1 MQTLQRTGAG
11 SVLVLGA
18 GVIGVTTAW
27 YLRAQGHDVRVID
40 RQPGAGCETSF
51 ANAGQVSAHLAEPWS
66 NPTTPRQLPRW
77 LLADDAPLVFRPQ
90 VRWDQYRWLAKFLR
104 ECSAS
109 RYGRNLI
116 HLANLGLYSRNALK
130 ALRRETGLTY
140 DHHEGGILLFFTD
153 AAVFARAAAAARRL
167 AQAGLQRAPKSADEC
182 LAIEPALRSLRDRL
196 AGGIYS
202 EHDETGDAHQ
212 FTQALAALCA
222 ARGVTFDYGTTVRR
236 IVAGNGDVT
245 GVLLEHADGRRETAR
260 AGRYVA
266 CLGSFTARLTR
277 PLGVPLDI
285 YPVKGY
291 SVTIPVADDRAA
303 FRIGITDAANKMAF
317 SRLGDRLR
325 ATSTA
330 EVAGFD
336 AAIDS
341 RRCQALVRHV
351 AQLFPGAGDGARAS
365 FWAGLRPMTPSNL
378 PHVGRSR
385 LPSLYVNAGHGTV
398 GWTQAC
404 GSGRAIADIVAGRRP
419 DVDFPFMG
427 IS

>member
-1 MQTLQRTGAG
+1 MSAREPAQGG

-18 GVIGVTTAW
+18 GVIGVASAW
-27 YLRAQGHDVRVID
+27 YLRAQGYDVRVID
-40 RQPGAGCETSF
+40 RQPAAGCETSF

-66 NPTTPRQLPRW
+66 NPTTPRQIPRW

-90 VRWDQYRWLAKFLR
+90 ARWDQYRWLAKFLR

-116 HLANLGLYSRNALK
+116 HLANIGLYSRTALK
-130 ALRRETGLTY
+130 ALRRETGLAY

-153 AAVFARAAAAARRL
+153 AAAFERASATARRL
-167 AQAGLQRAPKSADEC
+167 AAAGLQRAPKDVDAC
-182 LAIEPALRSLRDRL
+182 LAIEPALATIRDRL

-222 ARGVTFDYGTTVRR
+222 TRGVTFDYGTTVTR
-236 IVAGNGDVT
+236 IVADQGDVS
-245 GVLLEHADGRRETAR
+245 GIDVEHADGRRERAR

-266 CLGSFTARLTR
+266 CLGSFTPRLTR

-303 FRIGITDAANKMAF
+303 FRIGLTDAARKIAF

-330 EVAGFD
+330 EVAGYD
-336 AAIDS
+336 RTIDE
-341 RRCQALVRHV
+341 RRCASLLRHTET
-351 AQLFPGAGDGARAS
+351 LFPGSGDGARATS
-365 FWAGLRPMTPSNL
+365 WAGLRPTTPSNL
-378 PHVGRSR
+378 PYVGRSR
-385 LPSLYVNAGHGTV
+385 IANLYVNAGHGTV

-404 GSGRAIADIVAGRRP
+404 GSGKAIAEIIAGRRP
-419 DVDFPFMG
+419 EVDFPFLG
-427 IS
+427 VA